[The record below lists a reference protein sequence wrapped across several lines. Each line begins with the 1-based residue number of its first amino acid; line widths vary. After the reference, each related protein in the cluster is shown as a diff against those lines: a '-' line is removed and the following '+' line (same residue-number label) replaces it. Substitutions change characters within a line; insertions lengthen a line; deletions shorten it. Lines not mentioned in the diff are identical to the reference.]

1 VVVLPWN
8 EFYTE
13 AHVAFIGAAVK
24 QAVAQ
29 CTGKGN
35 GTYA

>member
-1 VVVLPWN
+1 VLPWN

-13 AHVAFIGAAVK
+13 AHVAFIAAAVK

-29 CTGKGN
+29 CASGKGN
-35 GTYA
+35 GTHA